1 MMEKLSEAKIRVTEL
16 EKYGKDRDRMLYFL
30 YDLEKRKIIRSDL
43 ELTSDLLRTERVWYP
58 ITEKEKS

>member
-1 MMEKLSEAKIRVTEL
+1 MEKLSEAKIRVTEL
-16 EKYGKDRDRMLYFL
+16 EKYGKDRDRMLCFL

>member
-1 MMEKLSEAKIRVTEL
+1 MEKLSEAKIRVTEL

>member
-1 MMEKLSEAKIRVTEL
+1 MSEAKIRVMEL
-16 EKYGKDRDRMLYFL
+16 EQYGPDRDILLRFL

-58 ITEKEKS
+58 ITEKEKT